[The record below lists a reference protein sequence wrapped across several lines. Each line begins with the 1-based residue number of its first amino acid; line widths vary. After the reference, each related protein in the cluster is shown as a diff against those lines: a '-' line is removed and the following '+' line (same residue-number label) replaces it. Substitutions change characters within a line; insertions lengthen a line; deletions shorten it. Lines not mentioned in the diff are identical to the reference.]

1 MDQNGEILISFAVQ
15 SSSLF
20 HGKSGSMSAAA
31 PIAELLSSG
40 VGEAPGGPSVSPPF
54 EHYKQ
59 KDASKGQSTVLG
71 QHSLAKRPAP
81 LVPPHSIESSL
92 LHLTPFPALLVFLSY
107 QVSSLI
113 FPSSVVVRFKSIG
126 SAPIMKNNVFKVT
139 AGNRFQ
145 AVIVFLRTQLG
156 LNHADPLVRLSKPD
170 WDGS

>member
-1 MDQNGEILISFAVQ
+1 MSDEEGVRGGLSGVVRGVAHTLQLDRMRKRKSEMRKWKNGEILISLLFNL
-15 SSSLF
+15 SSLF

-59 KDASKGQSTVLG
+59 KDASKGQSSVLG
-71 QHSLAKRPAP
+71 QHSLAKGQ
-81 LVPPHSIESSL
+81 LLSPHSIESSL

-113 FPSSVVVRFKSIG
+113 FPSQSSSVSN
-126 SAPIMKNNVFKVT
+126 P
-139 AGNRFQ
+139 
-145 AVIVFLRTQLG
+145 
-156 LNHADPLVRLSKPD
+156 
-170 WDGS
+170 

>member
-1 MDQNGEILISFAVQ
+1 MARFLLVLLFNLPP
-15 SSSLF
+15 LF

-31 PIAELLSSG
+31 PIPELLSSG

-59 KDASKGQSTVLG
+59 KDASKGQSSVLG
-71 QHSLAKRPAP
+71 QHSLAKGQ
-81 LVPPHSIESSL
+81 LLSPHSIESSL